1 LFFLYITLSAP
12 HEHMFFS
19 GCVVAFY
26 LILDTL
32 LHNQF
37 IGAKL
42 QLIPW
47 NICWLYRIL
56 GDKLEV
62 VQANNNSLLSQPC
75 LFSLLCIHCFSSFQ
89 KLLFICTQTI
99 DSYKHIFHVFYH
111 TSASFYIDSKK
122 VLEG

>member
-1 LFFLYITLSAP
+1 
-12 HEHMFFS
+12 MFFS

-62 VQANNNSLLSQPC
+62 VQANNNSL
-75 LFSLLCIHCFSSFQ
+75 FV
-89 KLLFICTQTI
+89 KAMFILVYCVYT
-99 DSYKHIFHVFYH
+99 VFRH
-111 TSASFYIDSKK
+111 FKI
-122 VLEG
+122 